1 MPKPPT
7 TKASHRAFTLSK
19 EEQQPLLDLQQAKFD
34 SKEEMLNEASQMKE
48 AMQSDTVQAMVESKA
63 QDNHEYQEQAQR
75 NIEEQAISPEI
86 EMEAGDMVE

>member
-1 MPKPPT
+1 MSQPMQEAYAQATYYESVAPSLHP
-7 TKASHRAFTLSK
+7 SK

-63 QDNHEYQEQAQR
+63 QDNHEYPGASATQHVKSKPSR
-75 NIEEQAISPEI
+75 RK
-86 EMEAGDMVE
+86 